1 MHIIFVGEHFLQM
14 PRRPL
19 PTTSEQFGK
28 LFSTQFRIGLKF
40 KILSVSPKRRS
51 HSLLLFS
58 NLFSPSKLISAVKT
72 GQLHSKLVRE
82 QQSRVVSPFDV
93 DQRSVGNDPS
103 EDCVYTS
110 TVVQYKNLG
119 AFQPSGVY
127 LPIHAKCYS
136 SFFENVAA
144 PANQSSSK
152 TVNFLFS
159 LLLKWIET
167 IISCSTILPNNQ
179 LESLAGFVGY

>member
-1 MHIIFVGEHFLQM
+1 M
-14 PRRPL
+14 
-19 PTTSEQFGK
+19 
-28 LFSTQFRIGLKF
+28 
-40 KILSVSPKRRS
+40 
-51 HSLLLFS
+51 
-58 NLFSPSKLISAVKT
+58 
-72 GQLHSKLVRE
+72 
-82 QQSRVVSPFDV
+82 VSPFDV
-93 DQRSVGNDPS
+93 DQWSVGNDPS

-119 AFQPSGVY
+119 AFQPSRVY

-167 IISCSTILPNNQ
+167 IISCSTILPNSQ
-179 LESLAGFVGY
+179 LESLAGFVGYWQEVFNGKCSWILPATRIWKDSRFQVLRTSSFVDQILLFVPSDTRADRDAKILTEILFTNSLFPRKRYLDPCMGHSPL